1 MSFLNYESVKYSTKK
16 RCKDNLTS
24 VKFSTCKYGH
34 PKRTT
39 LISTESGIILWVQGE
54 KYITIWGGK
63 KINLLSFSIPLG
75 KVRWS
80 RSVMS
85 DSDPTDCSL
94 PGSSVHGIFQA
105 RVLESGGI
113 AYSRGS
119 SWPRDR
125 SQVSRIV
132 GRCFTVWATREVF
145 FSIPLIIFKTY
156 CLSVVSNV
164 NIYTGFKDWW

>member
-1 MSFLNYESVKYSTKK
+1 M
-16 RCKDNLTS
+16 
-24 VKFSTCKYGH
+24 KFSTCKYGH

-39 LISTESGIILWVQGE
+39 LINNESGIILWVQGE

-85 DSDPTDCSL
+85 DSEIPWTVAYQALLSM
-94 PGSSVHGIFQA
+94 GFSQA

-125 SQVSRIV
+125 SQVSSIV
-132 GRCFTVWATREVF
+132 GRCFTIWASREVF
-145 FSIPLIIFKTY
+145 FSIPLIIFKIY

-164 NIYTGFKDWW
+164 NIYTGFKDWQ